1 MPRTT
6 PATQAATVVGLNPV
20 AFTAPD
26 ALGDTCDPGGILL
39 VDNGSGASINVTVQT
54 PGDVEGLAVAE
65 NIVAVAAGAMAA
77 IHLDER
83 TYQRPAGSA
92 DAGKVYVDYSAVASV
107 TRAVIAAS

>member
-1 MPRTT
+1 MPRST

-26 ALGDTCDPGGILL
+26 ALGDVVDPGSILL
-39 VDNGSGASINVTVQT
+39 VQNDSAGVVTVTVQT
-54 PGDVEGLAVAE
+54 PGNVEGLALAE
-65 NIVAVAAGAMAA
+65 NAVAVAAGAMCA
-77 IHLDER
+77 ITLDSR
-83 TYQRPAGSA
+83 TYKRPNGAA